1 MSVVATGFK
10 HGPGM
15 GNVRAHAS
23 NFSSLLLFFFVDE
36 MISLYSATYS
46 SPIFHYRLHNT
57 YCSPRLFHSYSY
69 FYCFGFFTSR
79 TVMYLVNVATEIETI
94 NSDLG

>member
-46 SPIFHYRLHNT
+46 SPIFHYRLHNIAPRVFFILIRT
-57 YCSPRLFHSYSY
+57 FIVSAFSPRELSCIS
-69 FYCFGFFTSR
+69 
-79 TVMYLVNVATEIETI
+79 
-94 NSDLG
+94 